1 MKKIKVGVLF
11 GSRSVEHEVSIVTA
25 IEIFSAI
32 DKEKYEI
39 TPIYIDKNGKWFTG
53 KDLDKLESYFNLELK
68 NSTKLEE
75 YKMPVSVGEN
85 KDFDIIFT
93 ALHGAYGEDGTVQ
106 GVLEMAGIPY
116 VGCGVTASAVG
127 MDKVIQKA
135 VFEKE
140 GIPVVKS
147 DWFMDWEYKSKKEEI
162 IKRLEKK
169 VKYPMC
175 VKPANLGSSIGIN
188 FAKNKNEL
196 ESAIEVAME
205 FDRKILIE
213 EALIGI
219 DEINCA
225 VMGVDTLEASV
236 CEQPIKG
243 NKILS
248 YDEKYLGGSKTKGMA
263 GMTRLIPAPIKDKLR
278 DQIQDYAK
286 RAFRAIG
293 ASGVSR
299 IDFLV
304 NIKRGKV
311 YINEINT
318 MPGGVSFYLWE
329 KSGYNYVQ
337 LVNKLIDLGFERFN
351 KMAKLQRTFET
362 KLLKTAKGGSKF
374 GNN

>member
-1 MKKIKVGVLF
+1 MKKIRVGVLF

-25 IEIFSAI
+25 MEIFAAL
-32 DKEKYEI
+32 DKEKYKV
-39 TPIYIDKNGKWFTG
+39 TPIYINKDGKWYVG

-68 NSTKLEE
+68 NKTDLVE
-75 YKMPVSVGEN
+75 YKMLVGIGEN
-85 KDFDIIFT
+85 KDFDIIFP
-93 ALHGAYGEDGTVQ
+93 ALHGAYGEDGTIQ
-106 GVLEMAGIPY
+106 GLLEMMGIPY

-127 MDKVIQKA
+127 MDKVIQKE

-140 GIPVVKS
+140 GIPVVKY
-147 DWFMDWEYKSKKEEI
+147 DWFMDWEYESKKEEI

-169 VKYPMC
+169 IKYPMC

-188 FAKNKNEL
+188 FAKNRKEL
-196 ESAIEVAME
+196 ELAILVARE

-213 EALIGI
+213 EALVGI

-225 VMGVDTLEASV
+225 VMGVDNLEASV

-243 NKILS
+243 DKILS

-263 GMTRLIPAPIKDKLR
+263 GMTRLVPAPIKDKLR

-286 RAFRAIG
+286 RAFRVIG

-304 NIKRGKV
+304 NIKKGKI

-337 LVNKLIDLGFERFN
+337 LLNKLIDLGFERFN
-351 KMAKLQRTFET
+351 KMSKLQRSFET
-362 KLLKTAKGGSKF
+362 KLLKSAKGGVKF
-374 GNN
+374 GN

>member
-25 IEIFSAI
+25 MEIFSAL

-39 TPIYIDKNGKWFTG
+39 VPIYIDKNGKWNIG
-53 KDLDKLESYFNLELK
+53 KNLDKLESYFNLELK
-68 NSTKLEE
+68 TKNNLIE
-75 YKMPVSVGEN
+75 YKIPVGSN
-85 KDFDIIFT
+85 KNEDFDIIFP

-106 GVLEMAGIPY
+106 GLLEMAGMPY

-135 VFEKE
+135 IFEKE
-140 GIPVVKS
+140 GIPVVKY
-147 DWFMDWEYKSKKEEI
+147 DWFMNWEYESNKELI
-162 IKRLEKK
+162 IKRLEKT

-188 FAKNKNEL
+188 FAKNKSEL
-196 ESAIEVAME
+196 EWAINVAGE
-205 FDRKILIE
+205 FDRKILVE

-225 VMGVDTLEASV
+225 VMGVDNLEASV

-243 NKILS
+243 EKILS
-248 YDEKYLGGSKTKGMA
+248 YDDKYLGGSKTKGMA
-263 GMTRLIPAPIKDKLR
+263 GMTRLVPAPIKDKLR

-286 RAFRAIG
+286 RAFRSIG

-304 NIKRGKV
+304 NIKKGKI

-329 KSGYNYVQ
+329 KSGYNYTQ
-337 LVNKLIDLGFERFN
+337 LVDKLIDLGFERFN
-351 KMAKLQRTFET
+351 KMSKLQRTFET
-362 KLLKTAKGGSKF
+362 KLLKTAKGGTKF
-374 GNN
+374 GN

>member
-25 IEIFSAI
+25 MEIFAAL
-32 DKEKYEI
+32 DKEKYEV
-39 TPIYIDKNGKWFTG
+39 TPIYINKNGKWYIG
-53 KDLDKLESYFNLELK
+53 KDLDKLESYFNLELNNK
-68 NSTKLEE
+68 TDLVE
-75 YKMPVSVGEN
+75 YRMSVGAGTN
-85 KDFDIIFT
+85 KDFDIIFP

-106 GVLEMAGIPY
+106 GLLEMVEIPY

-127 MDKVIQKA
+127 MDKVIQKQ
-135 VFEKE
+135 VYEKE
-140 GIPVVKS
+140 GIPMVKY
-147 DWFMDWEYKSKKEEI
+147 DWFMNWEYKSNKEII
-162 IKRLEKK
+162 IKRLEK
-169 VKYPMC
+169 VIKYPMC
-175 VKPANLGSSIGIN
+175 IKPANLGSSIGIN
-188 FAKNKNEL
+188 FAKNRNEL
-196 ESAIEVAME
+196 EWAIQVAEE

-225 VMGVDTLEASV
+225 VMGVDVLEVSV

-243 NKILS
+243 EKILS

-263 GMTRLIPAPIKDKLR
+263 GMASLIPAPIKDKLR

-304 NIKRGKV
+304 NIKKEKI

-318 MPGGVSFYLWE
+318 MPGALSFYLWE

-337 LVNKLIDLGFERFN
+337 LVDKLIDLGFERFN
-351 KMAKLQRTFET
+351 KMAKLQRSFDT
-362 KLLKTAKGGSKF
+362 KLLKTAKGGVKF
-374 GNN
+374 GN

>member
-25 IEIFSAI
+25 MEIFAAL
-32 DKEKYEI
+32 DKEKYEV
-39 TPIYIDKNGKWFTG
+39 TPIYINKNGKWYIG
-53 KDLDKLESYFNLELK
+53 KDLDKLESYFNLDLK
-68 NSTKLEE
+68 NKTDLVE
-75 YKMPVSVGEN
+75 YKMSVGTGIN
-85 KDFDIIFT
+85 KDFDIIFP
-93 ALHGAYGEDGTVQ
+93 ALHGAYGEDGTIQ
-106 GVLEMAGIPY
+106 GLLEMMGIPY

-127 MDKVIQKA
+127 MDKVIQKE

-140 GIPVVKS
+140 GIPVVKY
-147 DWFMDWEYKSKKEEI
+147 DWFMNWEYESNKEII
-162 IKRLEKK
+162 IKRLEK
-169 VKYPMC
+169 VIRYPMC
-175 VKPANLGSSIGIN
+175 IKPANLGSSIGIN
-188 FAKNKNEL
+188 FAKNRNEL
-196 ESAIEVAME
+196 EWAIQVAEE

-225 VMGVDTLEASV
+225 VMGVDNLEASV

-243 NKILS
+243 DKILS

-263 GMTRLIPAPIKDKLR
+263 GMTRLVPAPIKDKLR

-286 RAFRAIG
+286 RAFRVIG

-304 NIKRGKV
+304 NIKKGKI

-337 LVNKLIDLGFERFN
+337 LLNKLIDLGFERFN
-351 KMAKLQRTFET
+351 KMSKLQRSFET
-362 KLLKTAKGGSKF
+362 KLLKSAKGGVKF
-374 GNN
+374 GN

>member
-1 MKKIKVGVLF
+1 MKKIRVGVLF

-25 IEIFSAI
+25 MEIFAAL
-32 DKEKYEI
+32 DKEKYKV
-39 TPIYIDKNGKWFTG
+39 TPIYINKDGKWYVG

-68 NSTKLEE
+68 NKTDLVE
-75 YKMPVSVGEN
+75 YKMLVGIGEN
-85 KDFDIIFT
+85 KDFDIIFP
-93 ALHGAYGEDGTVQ
+93 ALHGAYGEDGTIQ
-106 GVLEMAGIPY
+106 GLLEMTGIPY

-127 MDKVIQKA
+127 MDKVIQKE

-140 GIPVVKS
+140 GIPVVKY
-147 DWFMDWEYKSKKEEI
+147 DWFMDWEYESKKEEI

-169 VKYPMC
+169 IKYPMC

-188 FAKNKNEL
+188 FAKNRKEL
-196 ESAIEVAME
+196 ELAILVARE

-213 EALIGI
+213 EALVGI

-225 VMGVDTLEASV
+225 VMGVDNLEASV

-243 NKILS
+243 DKILS

-263 GMTRLIPAPIKDKLR
+263 GMTRLVPAPIKDKLR

-286 RAFRAIG
+286 RAFRVIG

-304 NIKRGKV
+304 NIKKRKI

-337 LVNKLIDLGFERFN
+337 LLNKLIDLGFERFN
-351 KMAKLQRTFET
+351 KMSKLQRSFET
-362 KLLKTAKGGSKF
+362 KLLKSAKGGVKF
-374 GNN
+374 GN

>member
-25 IEIFSAI
+25 MEIFAAM
-32 DKEKYEI
+32 DKEKYDI
-39 TPIYIDKNGKWFTG
+39 VPIYIDKNGKWNTG
-53 KDLDKLESYFNLELK
+53 KNLDKLESYINLDLK
-68 NSTKLEE
+68 DKDKLVE
-75 YKMPVSVGEN
+75 YKMPVGDNKN
-85 KDFDIIFT
+85 KDFDIIFP

-106 GVLEMAGIPY
+106 GLLEMAGVPY
-116 VGCGVTASAVG
+116 VGCGVMASAVG

-140 GIPVVKS
+140 GIPVVKY
-147 DWFMDWEYKSKKEEI
+147 DWFIDWEYESGKEEI

-175 VKPANLGSSIGIN
+175 VKPANLGSSVGIN
-188 FAKNKNEL
+188 FAKNRKEL
-196 ESAIEVAME
+196 EWAIEVAKE

-225 VMGVDTLEASV
+225 VMGVDVLEVSI

-243 NKILS
+243 DKILS
-248 YDEKYLGGSKTKGMA
+248 YEDKYLAGSKTKGMA
-263 GMTRLIPAPIKDKLR
+263 GMTRLVPAPIKNKLR

-286 RAFRAIG
+286 RAFRTIG

-304 NIKRGKV
+304 NIKKGKI

-318 MPGGVSFYLWE
+318 MPGGVSFYLWKE
-329 KSGYNYVQ
+329 SGYNYSQ
-337 LVNKLIDLGFERFN
+337 LVDKLIDLGFERFN
-351 KMAKLQRTFET
+351 KMAKLQRSFET
-362 KLLKTAKGGSKF
+362 KLLKKSSGGSKF
-374 GNN
+374 GR

>member
-25 IEIFSAI
+25 MEIFAVL
-32 DKEKYEI
+32 DKEKYEV
-39 TPIYIDKNGKWFTG
+39 TPIYIDKNGKWYTG
-53 KDLDKLESYFNLELK
+53 KDLDKLESYFNLDLK
-68 NSTKLEE
+68 NKTDLVE
-75 YKMPVSVGEN
+75 YKMLVGTGTN
-85 KDFDIIFT
+85 KDFDIIFP

-106 GVLEMAGIPY
+106 GLLEMIGIPY

-127 MDKVIQKA
+127 MDKIIQKE

-140 GIPVVKS
+140 GIPVVKYE
-147 DWFMDWEYKSKKEEI
+147 WFMDWEYESNKEVI
-162 IKRLEKK
+162 IKKLEK
-169 VKYPMC
+169 VIKYPMC

-188 FAKNKNEL
+188 FAKDRNEL
-196 ESAIEVAME
+196 EWAIEVAKE
-205 FDRKILIE
+205 FDRRILIE
-213 EALIGI
+213 EAFIGI

-225 VMGVDTLEASV
+225 VMGVDVLEVSV

-243 NKILS
+243 DKILS

-263 GMTRLIPAPIKDKLR
+263 GMTRLVPAPIKDKLR

-318 MPGGVSFYLWE
+318 MPGGVCFWLWE

-337 LVNKLIDLGFERFN
+337 LVDKLINFGFERFD
-351 KMAKLQRTFET
+351 KMAKLQRSFET
-362 KLLKTAKGGSKF
+362 KLLKSAKGGVKF
-374 GNN
+374 GN